1 MQPERI
7 QGAPYTIKS
16 DVWSLG
22 ISLVELAQGRF
33 PFADPPESGEDDDS
47 YDDQDTPVE
56 ERFDPEATL
65 PVSSQRPNLSPKRH
79 RKRGVSLGGGG
90 MTMSILDLL
99 QHIVNEPAPQLVGR
113 GSQTFPDSAVEFVD
127 WCLDK
132 DPSAR
137 KSPQELLQSE
147 WIRSLTL
154 TQAELTAWAQDV
166 NKQLKDD

>member
-1 MQPERI
+1 M
-7 QGAPYTIKS
+7 
-16 DVWSLG
+16 
-22 ISLVELAQGRF
+22 
-33 PFADPPESGEDDDS
+33 
-47 YDDQDTPVE
+47 DTPVE

-65 PVSSQRPNLSPKRH
+65 PVSSRRPNLSPKHH

-99 QHIVNEPAPQLVGR
+99 QHIVNEPAPRLVSR
-113 GSQTFPDSAVEFVD
+113 NQNFPECAVLFVD

-147 WIRSLTL
+147 WISSLTV
-154 TQAELTAWAQDV
+154 TQDGLQAWAQGV
-166 NKQLKDD
+166 AEALKSDK